1 MKFIFV
7 DSYYPEFLKNFYGKN
22 PSSEKKTYDELKD
35 KLLEESFGTSD
46 FYSYNLKQLGHSA
59 NDIIVN
65 DEVLQKTWAREN
77 NIKFT
82 QVPLISKIQL
92 FPYINRF
99 IGKPRWIQDI
109 ALAQIE
115 NEKPDVLYIQN
126 LSILN
131 ADTLSKLKKY
141 SKLIVGQIASPMP
154 QLNQLIQFD
163 LIISS
168 FPHFVKKLKSI
179 GINSEYLPLAFEPRI
194 LKKIDTKNTSL
205 IYDVSFVGNFTFYHR
220 AGTHILEEV
229 AKHLTVNIWGP
240 QPRIGKNYHGEA
252 WGLDM
257 YRILAQSKIVIN
269 RHIDV
274 AQDYANNMRM
284 YESTGMGSLLITDEK
299 KNINELFSPGKE
311 IITYKNTN
319 DLIDKIKY
327 YLRHEKIRSEI
338 AQAGQKRT
346 LREHNYLTRMKE
358 LVIMLNK
365 YL

>member
-1 MKFIFV
+1 MKFLFV
-7 DSYYPEFLKNFYGKN
+7 DTYYPEFLNSFYGKN
-22 PSSEKKTYDELKD
+22 PSSDSKSYEILKE

-46 FYSYNLKQLGHSA
+46 FYSYNLKQLGHRA

-65 DEVLQKTWAREN
+65 DEALQKTWAKEN
-77 NIKFT
+77 KINLSEYS
-82 QVPLISKIQL
+82 LISKIQNL
-92 FPYINRF
+92 PYIHRF
-99 IGKPRWIQDI
+99 IGRPKWIQEI

-154 QLNQLIQFD
+154 QLKQLKQFD

-168 FPHFVKKLKSI
+168 FPHFVKKFKSI

-194 LKKIDTKNTSL
+194 LKKIDGKN
-205 IYDVSFVGNFTFYHR
+205 IFPKYDVSFIGSFTYYHR
-220 AGTHILEEV
+220 SGTHILEEV
-229 AKHLTVNIWGP
+229 AKQVPINIWGS
-240 QPRIGKNYHGEA
+240 QSTVSKYYHGEA

-257 YRILAQSKIVIN
+257 YRILAQSKIIIN

-284 YESTGMGSLLITDEK
+284 YESTGMGALLITDEK
-299 KNINELFSPGKE
+299 NNLHELFTPGKE
-311 IITYKNTN
+311 IITYKNAN

-327 YLRHEKIRSEI
+327 YLRHEKIRTEI

-346 LREHNYLTRMKE
+346 LRDHNYLTRMKE
-358 LVIMLNK
+358 LVIILNK